1 MKYIQG
7 VEEFRLKEPSAVT
20 LGKFDGVHTGHQKL
34 ISIVKEKAKVNNV
47 LAVAFTFDRIPLS
60 ICPQNFQHFITTNTE
75 RKRIMEEYGLD
86 VEVEYPFTE
95 SLMNTEPEEFI
106 KHIIIGK
113 LNAKYV
119 VVGTDYRFGKNRL
132 GNVDMLIKKGPEY
145 GFETIVVEKEKYQ
158 DREISSTYVREEL
171 KLGHM
176 ETANMLLGRPYSV
189 YGIVA
194 KGNQLGRTIDIPT
207 VNIYPSE
214 SKLLPPNGVYA
225 SVTEFEGKK
234 YYGVTNVGT
243 KPTVSDNFEI
253 SVETNIFDFDRDI
266 YGKSINVSLM
276 HFLRPEM
283 KFESIEALQKQ
294 MKSDA
299 DFARDMFMVK

>member
-7 VEEFRLKEPSAVT
+7 VEEFRLNEPTAVT
-20 LGKFDGVHTGHQKL
+20 LGKFDGVHIGHQKL
-34 ISIVKEKAKVNNV
+34 ISIVKEKAIQNDV
-47 LAVAFTFDRIPLS
+47 LSVAFTFDRIPLS

-95 SLMNTEPEEFI
+95 RLMNTEPEEFI

-132 GNVDMLIKKGPEY
+132 GNVDMLIEKGPEY

-158 DREISSTYVREEL
+158 EREISSTYVREEL

-176 ETANMLLGRPYSV
+176 ETANMLLGRPYSI

-225 SVTEFEGKK
+225 SVTEFDGKK

-243 KPTVSDNFEI
+243 KPTVSDDFEI

-299 DFARDMFMVK
+299 EFARDMFMVK

>member
-7 VEEFRLKEPSAVT
+7 VEEFRLNEPTAVT
-20 LGKFDGVHTGHQKL
+20 LGKFDGVHIGHQKL
-34 ISIVKEKAKVNNV
+34 ISIVKEKAIQNDV
-47 LAVAFTFDRIPLS
+47 LSVAFTFDRIPLS

-95 SLMNTEPEEFI
+95 RLMNTEPEEFI

-132 GNVDMLIKKGPEY
+132 GNVDMLIEKGPEY

-158 DREISSTYVREEL
+158 EREISSTYVREEL
-171 KLGHM
+171 KFGHM
-176 ETANMLLGRPYSV
+176 ETANMLLGRPYSI

-225 SVTEFEGKK
+225 SVTEFDGKK

-243 KPTVSDNFEI
+243 KPTVSDDFEI

-299 DFARDMFMVK
+299 EFARDMFMVK

>member
-7 VEEFRLKEPSAVT
+7 VEEFRLNEPTAVT
-20 LGKFDGVHTGHQKL
+20 LGKFDGVHIGHQKL
-34 ISIVKEKAKVNNV
+34 ISIVKEKAIQNDV
-47 LAVAFTFDRIPLS
+47 LSVAFTFDRIPLS

-95 SLMNTEPEEFI
+95 RLMNTEPEEFI

-132 GNVDMLIKKGPEY
+132 GNVDMLIEKGPEY

-158 DREISSTYVREEL
+158 EREISSTYVREEL

-176 ETANMLLGRPYSV
+176 ETANMLLGRPYSI

-225 SVTEFEGKK
+225 SVTEFDGKK

-243 KPTVSDNFEI
+243 KPTVSDDFEI

-283 KFESIEALQKQ
+283 KFESIEALKNQ

-299 DFARDMFMVK
+299 EFARDMFMVK